1 MFENQPQPE
10 SDGLDQSA
18 ADEVAVAD
26 DPITSLERERDEMK
40 AIAQRAQA
48 DLVNYQRRAE
58 QGRQQIARDAS
69 SRVLARLLPIV
80 DDLHRAVAE
89 LPADAPESWRNGVE
103 LTLANAAAFLSS
115 EGVTMLE
122 PAPGDLFD
130 PAQHEAIFLQPS
142 SEQPPGCVLQTFRA
156 GYCTADRLLRAA
168 QVVVAAQPLPESNE
182 STNNNDQ
189 PEE

>member
-10 SDGLDQSA
+10 SDGLDQPA

-48 DLVNYQRRAE
+48 DLVNYRRRVE
-58 QGRQQIARDAS
+58 QERPQIARDAS
-69 SRVLARLLPIV
+69 ARLLTKLLPTI
-80 DDLHRAVAE
+80 DDLHRAVAG
-89 LPADAPESWRNGVE
+89 LPDDAPESWRNGIE

-142 SEQPPGCVLQTFRA
+142 SEQPPRVRA
-156 GYCTADRLLRAA
+156 ANVPRRLLQRRPHTASRTGRGRSSA
-168 QVVVAAQPLPESNE
+168 PAG
-182 STNNNDQ
+182 
-189 PEE
+189 